1 MKEILLPQIKKW
13 IAFALIGVTTYCA
26 GYFLGKFYLD
36 IKQTEATSATSVLEE
51 SSSKN
56 IEESRDSEIVK

>member
-36 IKQTEATSATSVLEE
+36 IKKTETTSVLEE
-51 SSSKN
+51 SSSKS
-56 IEESRDSEIVK
+56 IEEPRNSESSK

>member
-13 IAFALIGVTTYCA
+13 IVFALIGVTTYCA

-36 IKQTEATSATSVLEE
+36 VKKTEATSTLEE

-56 IEESRDSEIVK
+56 IEESQSSEVIK